1 MLPHRSFGSVL
12 LDDRRPM
19 LLRSRLH
26 RLRSRS
32 KALLV
37 MVAVRCGVVL
47 ASPAPL
53 PNRGSFRGTQR

>member
-1 MLPHRSFGSVL
+1 MLPHRSLGGVL
-12 LDDRRPM
+12 LGGRYPV
-19 LLRSRLH
+19 LLRSGVH

-32 KALLV
+32 RALFD
-37 MVAVRCGVVL
+37 MVAVGCGVVL